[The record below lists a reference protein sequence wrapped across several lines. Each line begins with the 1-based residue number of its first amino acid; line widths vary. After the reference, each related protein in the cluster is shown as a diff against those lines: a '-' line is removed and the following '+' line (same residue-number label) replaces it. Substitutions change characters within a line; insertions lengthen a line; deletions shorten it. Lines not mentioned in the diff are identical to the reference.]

1 VVFPSSDIAGAANTS
16 ARVIAG
22 TPDFEQPR
30 AKSPGKPESFLHCQ
44 PNHLRMSGV
53 NMFRMHGLSIDC
65 EYDRV
70 LKLRAEGPLSHVCKP
85 FIRRMNDRL
94 SKEKPARVDHEQ
106 VIASTWLPPIPGEVF
121 KRLIRAEVGIALG
134 KYVPETVS
142 FEITRKCG
150 CDCEHCAMSDGE
162 YELTLD
168 EIKNTIDQALDM
180 GTFVITFTEG
190 DPLLHSD
197 LFELIEY
204 IDCDRAIINIFTPGL
219 EMTPAIASRLKECG
233 LHNLLISIYST
244 DPSKHDAVRRVD
256 GAFESAIH
264 AIGCGLS
271 AGLLVTMSTHVS
283 HDRMHELPGLYDLAC
298 DLGVHEF
305 SVWES
310 MDGSLT
316 DDDRSQILEMYHSI
330 NRSPGGPRMFANTYF
345 EGEMLGCL
353 AGQRWLH
360 ICVDGSIRPCPYLPQ
375 TAGNVRDTSL
385 VDIWKSIRDDKRFS
399 GKKNWCIAQNP
410 AYTGRADE

>member
-1 VVFPSSDIAGAANTS
+1 
-16 ARVIAG
+16 
-22 TPDFEQPR
+22 
-30 AKSPGKPESFLHCQ
+30 
-44 PNHLRMSGV
+44 MSGV
-53 NMFRMHGLSIDC
+53 NMLRMQGLSIDC

-70 LKLRAEGPLSHVCKP
+70 LKLKAEGPLSPVCKP
-85 FIRRMNDRL
+85 FIKRMNDRL
-94 SKEKPARVDHEQ
+94 SNEKPARVDQEQ
-106 VIASTWLPPIPGEVF
+106 VIASTWLPPIPGNVF
-121 KRLIRAEVGIALG
+121 KRLVKAEVGIALG

-168 EIKNTIDQALDM
+168 EIKATIDQALDM
-180 GTFVITFTEG
+180 GAFVITFTEG
-190 DPLLHSD
+190 DPLLHAN

-204 IDCDRAIINIFTPGL
+204 IDSDRAIINLFTPGL
-219 EMTPAIASRLKECG
+219 EMTPEIASRLKECG

-244 DPSKHDAVRRVD
+244 EPPKHDAVRRVD
-256 GAFESAIH
+256 GAFDSAIN
-264 AIGCGLS
+264 AIKCGLS

-283 HDRMHELPGLYDLAC
+283 HDRMQELPKLYDLAC
-298 DLGVHEF
+298 NLGVHEF

-316 DDDRSQILEMYHSI
+316 DDDRNQILAMYHRI

-375 TAGNVRDTSL
+375 TAGNVRDMRL
-385 VDIWKSIRDDKRFS
+385 ADIWKSVRDDKRFS
-399 GKKNWCIAQNP
+399 GKKNWCIAQDP
-410 AYTGRADE
+410 DRAGHTND